1 MNSAENCPKTSRY
14 KDLGPLQ
21 DLLLKACPPG
31 PGGNKS
37 IPVLSRHLAT
47 SHQYV
52 YRWIDENRVP
62 PKFVVKLVKLSGGQV
77 SLADFH
83 PYVF

>member
-1 MNSAENCPKTSRY
+1 MTTATICPQTSRY

-21 DLLLKACPPG
+21 DLLLMACPAG
-31 PGGNKS
+31 PAGKKS
-37 IPVLSRHLAT
+37 IPVLAQHLAT

-52 YRWIDENRVP
+52 YRWIDEKRVP
-62 PKFVVKLVKLSGGQV
+62 PKFVAKLVRLSGGTV
-77 SLADFH
+77 ALEDFH